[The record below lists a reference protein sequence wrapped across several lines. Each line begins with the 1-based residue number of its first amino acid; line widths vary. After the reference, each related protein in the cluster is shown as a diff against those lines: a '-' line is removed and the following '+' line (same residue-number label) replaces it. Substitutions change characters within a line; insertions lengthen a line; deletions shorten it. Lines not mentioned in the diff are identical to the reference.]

1 MLLYTSN
8 EQAENKIKKTIPLSK
23 KQIKYL
29 GINLNKD
36 AKELVP

>member
-1 MLLYTSN
+1 M
-8 EQAENKIKKTIPLSK
+8 NKLKTKLRKLFHLAS

-36 AKELVP
+36 AKQLVP